1 MRIAFTTEVSPPK
14 IDGITNRLR
23 NTIPCLLDAGHE
35 VLVFAPAGSDATLGG
50 ARVVPIPGPAY
61 PGYPELR
68 ATLAHPRI
76 AWELARFRADVLH
89 AVGPV
94 CLGVYG
100 LLAARALLVPT
111 VASYHTDL
119 PRYLPLHGLG
129 FAKRAAWPL
138 IRAVHNRAALNLCP
152 SRATQAE
159 LEAHGVRNVEIWRG
173 GVDTE
178 LFHPRRRSLAMRSRL
193 TDGRPDRPIL
203 LYAGRLSP
211 EKNLELLLPV
221 LTGLP
226 GCHLTLVG
234 DGPARP
240 ALERLFAS
248 HDVTFT
254 GFLGGEEL
262 AAAFASADVF
272 VMPSP
277 TETLGF
283 VVLEAMA
290 AGCPVVAARAG
301 GIPDLVS
308 HGVNGLLFDPRDPDD
323 AGEAIR
329 GLLADRTR
337 ARFFAE
343 QGRKSAES
351 ATWKRETRDLVWAYR
366 RAIRGARR
374 SLLGGLR
381 HAILG

>member
-23 NTIPCLLDAGHE
+23 HTIPCLLDAGHE
-35 VLVFAPAGSDATLGG
+35 VLVFAPWGPTPTLGG
-50 ARVVPIPGPAY
+50 ARVVPIPGPSY

-68 ATLAHPRI
+68 AALPHPRI
-76 AWELARFRADVLH
+76 AWELARFRPDVLH

-94 CLGVYG
+94 CLGVFG
-100 LLAARALLVPT
+100 MLAARALLVPT

-129 FAKRAAWPL
+129 FAERAAWPL
-138 IRAVHNRAALNLCP
+138 IRAVHNRALLNLCP

-159 LEAHGVRNVEIWRG
+159 LEGHGIHNVEIWRG

-178 LFHPRRRSLAMRSRL
+178 LFHPRRRNLAMRARL
-193 TDGRPDRPIL
+193 TGGRPDRPIL

-221 LTGLP
+221 LMGLP
-226 GCHLTLVG
+226 GAHLALVG

-240 ALERLFAS
+240 ELERLFAP
-248 HDVTFT
+248 HPVTFT
-254 GFLGGEEL
+254 GFLAGEAL
-262 AAAFASADVF
+262 ASAFASADVF

-290 AGCPVVAARAG
+290 SGCPVVAARAG

-308 HGVNGLLFDPRDPDD
+308 HGVNGLLFDPSAPD
-323 AGEAIR
+323 EAR
-329 GLLADRTR
+329 SAVREVLSDRAR
-337 ARFFAE
+337 ARFLAE

-351 ATWKRETRDLVWAYR
+351 ATWARETRDLVWAYR
-366 RAIRGARR
+366 RAIRRARR
-374 SLLGGLR
+374 TLLGGLR
-381 HAILG
+381 HALVG

>member
-1 MRIAFTTEVSPPK
+1 MRIAITTEVAPPK

-35 VLVFAPAGSDATLGG
+35 VLVLAPQGSEPTLGG
-50 ARVVPIPGPAY
+50 ARVVAVPGVPY
-61 PGYPELR
+61 PGYPGLR
-68 ATLAHPRI
+68 AALPDPRI
-76 AWELARFRADVLH
+76 AYELARFRPDVLH

-94 CLGVYG
+94 CLGVFG

-129 FAKRAAWPL
+129 LVERAVWPL
-138 IRAVHNRAALNLCP
+138 IRAVHNRAVLNLCP

-159 LEAHGVRNVEIWRG
+159 LEAHGIRNVEIWRG
-173 GVDTE
+173 GVDTA
-178 LFHPRRRSLAMRSRL
+178 LFHPKRRSLAMRSRL
-193 TDGRPDRPIL
+193 TGGRPERPIL
-203 LYAGRLSP
+203 LYAARLSP

-221 LTGLP
+221 LMGLP
-226 GCHLTLVG
+226 GCHLALVG
-234 DGPARP
+234 DGPAR
-240 ALERLFAS
+240 AGLEHLFRR

-254 GFLGGEEL
+254 GFLRGEEL
-262 AAAFASADVF
+262 AAALASADVF

-290 AGCPVVAARAG
+290 AGCPVAAARAG
-301 GIPDLVS
+301 GIPDLVT
-308 HGVNGLLFDPRDPDD
+308 HGVNGLLFDPAAPD
-323 AGEAIR
+323 AARSAIR
-329 GLLADRTR
+329 GVLDDRTQ
-337 ARFFAE
+337 ARFLAE

-351 ATWKRETRDLVWAYR
+351 ATWARETRDLTWAYR
-366 RAIRGARR
+366 RAIRRARR

-381 HAILG
+381 HALLG

>member
-1 MRIAFTTEVSPPK
+1 MRIAITTEVSPPK
-14 IDGITNRLR
+14 VDGITNRLR
-23 NTIPCLLDAGHE
+23 NTIPCLLEAGHE
-35 VLVFAPAGSDATLGG
+35 VLVFAPAGSDPTLGG
-50 ARVVPIPGPAY
+50 ARVVPIPGPSY

-68 ATLAHPRI
+68 ATLPHPRI
-76 AWELARFRADVLH
+76 AWELARFRPDVLH

-94 CLGVYG
+94 CLGVWG
-100 LLAARALLVPT
+100 MLAARALLVPT

-129 FAKRAAWPL
+129 FAERAAWPL
-138 IRAVHNRAALNLCP
+138 IRALHNRAVLNLCP

-159 LEAHGVRNVEIWRG
+159 LENHGIRGVEIWRG

-178 LFHPRRRSLAMRSRL
+178 LFHPRRRSLAMRSL
-193 TDGRPDRPIL
+193 LSDGRPDRPIL

-221 LTGLP
+221 LMGLP
-226 GCHLTLVG
+226 GCHLALVG
-234 DGPARP
+234 DGPAR
-240 ALERLFAS
+240 ADLERLFEAHS
-248 HDVTFT
+248 VTFT
-254 GFLGGEEL
+254 GFLAGEEL
-262 AAAFASADVF
+262 ATAFASADVF

-308 HGVNGLLFDPRDPDD
+308 HGVNGLLFDPSAPDQ
-323 AGEAIR
+323 AREAAR
-329 GLLADRTR
+329 ALLSDRSR
-337 ARFFAE
+337 ARSFVE

-366 RAIRGARR
+366 RAIKRARR

-381 HAILG
+381 HALLG

>member
-1 MRIAFTTEVSPPK
+1 MRIAFTTEVAPPK

-23 NTIPCLLDAGHE
+23 NTIPCLLEAGHE
-35 VLVFAPAGSDATLGG
+35 VLVFAPSGADATLGG

-61 PGYPELR
+61 PRYPGLR
-68 ATLAHPRI
+68 AALPHPRL
-76 AWELARFRADVLH
+76 ALELARFRPDVLH

-94 CLGVYG
+94 CLGTFGV
-100 LLAARALLVPT
+100 LAARALLVPT

-129 FAKRAAWPL
+129 FAEQVAWPL
-138 IRAVHNRAALNLCP
+138 IRAVHNRAHLNLCP
-152 SRATQAE
+152 SRGTQSE
-159 LEAHGVRNVEIWRG
+159 LEAHGIRNVEIWRG

-178 LFHPRRRSLAMRSRL
+178 LFHPRRRSLATRACL

-221 LTGLP
+221 LKGLP
-226 GCHLTLVG
+226 GCHLALVG
-234 DGPARP
+234 DGPAR
-240 ALERLFAS
+240 ADLERLFAG
-248 HDVTFT
+248 HAVTFT
-254 GFLGGEEL
+254 GFLAGEQL
-262 AAAFASADVF
+262 AQAFASADVF

-290 AGCPVVAARAG
+290 SGVPVVAARAG
-301 GIPDLVS
+301 GIPDLVA
-308 HGVNGLLFDPRDPDD
+308 HGVNGLLFAAAASDAARAAVREVLDD
-323 AGEAIR
+323 R
-329 GLLADRTR
+329 PR
-337 ARFFAE
+337 ARFLAE

-366 RAIRGARR
+366 RAIRRARR
-374 SLLGGLR
+374 SLLGGIR
-381 HAILG
+381 HALVG

>member
-14 IDGITNRLR
+14 IDGITNRLS
-23 NTIPCLLDAGHE
+23 NTMPCLLDAGHE
-35 VLVFAPAGSDATLGG
+35 VLVFAPAGSDPTLGG

-68 ATLAHPRI
+68 ATLPHPRI
-76 AWELARFRADVLH
+76 AWELARFRPDVLH

-100 LLAARALLVPT
+100 MLAARALLVPT

-129 FAKRAAWPL
+129 FAERAVWPL
-138 IRAVHNRAALNLCP
+138 IRGLHNRAILNLCP
-152 SRATQAE
+152 SRATQTE

-173 GVDTE
+173 GVNTD
-178 LFHPRRRSLAMRSRL
+178 LFHPRRRSLAMRARL

-221 LTGLP
+221 LLGLP
-226 GCHLTLVG
+226 GAHLAFVG

-240 ALERLFAS
+240 ELERLFAAHS
-248 HDVTFT
+248 VTFT
-254 GFLGGEEL
+254 GFLGGETL

-290 AGCPVVAARAG
+290 AGCPVVGARAG

-308 HGVNGLLFDPRDPDD
+308 HGVNGLLFAPGD
-323 AGEAIR
+323 AEGARSAVR
-329 GLLADRTR
+329 GLLGDRAR

-351 ATWKRETRDLVWAYR
+351 ATWARETRDLVWAYR
-366 RAIRGARR
+366 RAIGRARR

-381 HAILG
+381 HALIG